1 MILAVEFGEEVTPH
15 EVQQR
20 AFELI
25 ALWRRPVRIVFG
37 SGDSLSFDENGGS
50 VAKRGKRGAAPS
62 PRNGQ
67 RRAT

>member
-15 EVQQR
+15 EIQQR

-37 SGDSLSFDENGGS
+37 SGDSLTFDENGGS
-50 VAKRGKRGAAPS
+50 VAKRG
-62 PRNGQ
+62 
-67 RRAT
+67 RRATPPRRREPAPST

>member
-25 ALWRRPVRIVFG
+25 ALWRRPVKIVFG

-50 VAKRGKRGAAPS
+50 VAKPAGDKKRFRGHS
-62 PRNGQ
+62 
-67 RRAT
+67 RRP